1 MILSEEKALE
11 ALELCANGCS
21 DDGCEYL
28 EESCKRGGLAACR
41 CVDLMAQD
49 ALELLK
55 VTK

>member
-21 DDGCEYL
+21 DDGCDYL
-28 EESCKRGGLAACR
+28 EESCKRGGLDACR

-55 VTK
+55 AAK

>member
-21 DDGCEYL
+21 DDGCDYL
-28 EESCKRGGLAACR
+28 EESCKRGGLVACR